1 MVENEIVE
9 QGRKLIDSIYARCKN
24 EMPKDGKEGRLLREL
39 GMYSGQEIDGEYEGN
54 ELSKFMFDLFDVPD
68 CKPYLS
74 AYETLTA
81 VHCSESWQRNRL
93 LINRILGK
101 MKRMNSYPI
110 GADHISLAMDNRK
123 IKKLWKD
130 VYDSQTVMSLMPQ
143 LSGGCSLQFTTL
155 SSSMVEGVF
164 GVETLQERSLA
175 NVSNT
180 ELCSMTT
187 ESMPTRTSCILG
199 CMGGGRSS
207 GNEFRD
213 LRLLIPKND
222 TP

>member
-130 VYDSQTVMSLMPQ
+130 VYDSNGYEPHASA
-143 LSGGCSLQFTTL
+143 FWW
-155 SSSMVEGVF
+155 VF
-164 GVETLQERSLA
+164 LA
-175 NVSNT
+175 IHD
-180 ELCSMTT
+180 L
-187 ESMPTRTSCILG
+187 IQQH
-199 CMGGGRSS
+199 GGRGVWGGNLTRKKFGECIEYRTLFHDDRKYAYKNELYS
-207 GNEFRD
+207 GLFGWW
-213 LRLLIPKND
+213 
-222 TP
+222 